1 MKFKK
6 FTEDH
11 PYLTV
16 IYSGLIESA
25 FGITVE
31 YIVNRDFRPSG
42 IYSLIFYY
50 VIGLSSVKF
59 KSRKK

>member
-11 PYLTV
+11 PYVTV
-16 IYSGLIESA
+16 IYSGLIGSE
-25 FGITVE
+25 FWITVE

-50 VIGLSSVKF
+50 LIGLY
-59 KSRKK
+59 SRKN